1 MQFYNGVYRG
11 AMKEKFPLA
20 KIAAY
25 IHPYTDTVFT
35 FEGIVG
41 LLTFLCSVIFVYV
54 YFRSFSLYAAKIT
67 GEEPGTVFQLFA
79 WTLLPVFALSSF
91 AQMAEFFFFRYYS
104 MIANGFLS
112 FFGINRLVAPLVSM
126 NNHWLLLFK
135 LVSIGGAVWSMV
147 FVWQQSAKI
156 ARNNSQRLKIS
167 SPYWL
172 FYLLVLS
179 GFVAHM
185 IVMLFLDMPQVTGP
199 RA

>member
-1 MQFYNGVYRG
+1 
-11 AMKEKFPLA
+11 
-20 KIAAY
+20 
-25 IHPYTDTVFT
+25 
-35 FEGIVG
+35 VG
-41 LLTFLCSVIFVYV
+41 LLTFLFCVTFVYV
-54 YFRSFSLYAAKIT
+54 YFRSFSLYTAKIT
-67 GEEPGTVFQLFA
+67 GQDSGAIFQLFA

-104 MIANGFLS
+104 MIANGFMSL
-112 FFGINRLVAPLVSM
+112 FGIDTLVAPLLSM

-147 FVWQQSAKI
+147 FVWQQSGKI
-156 ARNNSQRLKIS
+156 AGNSLQRLKMS

-179 GFVAHM
+179 GFVAHI